1 MAFFDNFFFLFFS
14 FFLAVRLF
22 TMLKRKD
29 SVMETLFRL
38 RKLRNRSDYYEK
50 KCLSPL
56 VELQFSA
63 VV

>member
-1 MAFFDNFFFLFFS
+1 
-14 FFLAVRLF
+14 
-22 TMLKRKD
+22 MLKRKD